1 VCVHKSGPAF
11 ARASGSTIVAVSK
24 RTPGAAAA
32 FAARLPGGGAGVA
45 AYTDAASLFADAAVD
60 AVYIATPPGAHAA
73 LTAAAAAAGKA
84 VYVEKPMA
92 RCGAEAAAMA
102 ASVGGGRLAIAYYRR
117 SLAKYVWVRS
127 LLVGPTAAGTLPA
140 GGVVTPSSAPVP
152 AAGCLGTL
160 TGVTYTYVGNHPAGG
175 VGWRDDPPVS
185 GGGMML
191 DVGVHVVNLLQQW
204 FGEDPTVEGTPEAT
218 ADPASGVEATV
229 AFRLRFPP
237 GGCAAAAGG
246 VAADFSF
253 DFCAGAAARKV
264 DELVL
269 TGTAA
274 SARLSVLGV
283 PGAVTVTPADGGAP
297 TAVSFPAPAHVQQPL
312 IQAVVDEWTG
322 GAGAPRQPSP
332 AGPAVRT
339 SELVDEVLRGV
350 YGPRGMGFWETWTKP
365 VGGGQARERGPVPL
379 FSYPS
384 FPLFRL
390 LPPWGVELD
399 AAGSGDVIGAV
410 RVAMSHRFEGII

>member
-1 VCVHKSGPAF
+1 
-11 ARASGSTIVAVSK
+11 VAVSK
-24 RTPGAAAA
+24 RTPGAAAD

-45 AYTDAASLFADAAVD
+45 AYTDAASLLADAAVD
-60 AVYIATPPGAHAA
+60 AVYVATPPGAHAA

-84 VYVEKPMA
+84 VFVEKPMA

-102 ASVGGGRLAIAYYRR
+102 ASVGGGGRLAIAYYRR
-117 SLAKYVWVRS
+117 ALPKYAWVRS
-127 LLVGPTAAGTLPA
+127 LLGAPAAAGALPA
-140 GGVVTPSSAPVP
+140 GGVVTPASAPVP

-160 TGVTYTYVGNHPAGG
+160 TRVAYTYVGDHPAGG

-191 DVGVHVVNLLQQW
+191 DVGVHVVNLLQHW
-204 FGEDPTVEGTPEAT
+204 FGEDPAVEGTPEAT
-218 ADPASGVEATV
+218 ADAASGVEATV

-237 GGCAAAAGG
+237 GGCAAAPDG

-253 DFCAGAAARKV
+253 DFCAGAAARAV
-264 DELVL
+264 DEVVL

-274 SARLSVLGV
+274 TVRLSVLGV
-283 PGAVTVTPADGGAP
+283 PGSVTVTPSGGGAP
-297 TAVSFPAPAHVQQPL
+297 AAVSFPAPAHVQQPL

-322 GAGAPRQPSP
+322 GAGAPRHPSP

-339 SELVDEVLRGV
+339 SELVDKVLRGV

-365 VGGGQARERGPVPL
+365 TGRGA
-379 FSYPS
+379 ST
-384 FPLFRL
+384 
-390 LPPWGVELD
+390 
-399 AAGSGDVIGAV
+399 
-410 RVAMSHRFEGII
+410 